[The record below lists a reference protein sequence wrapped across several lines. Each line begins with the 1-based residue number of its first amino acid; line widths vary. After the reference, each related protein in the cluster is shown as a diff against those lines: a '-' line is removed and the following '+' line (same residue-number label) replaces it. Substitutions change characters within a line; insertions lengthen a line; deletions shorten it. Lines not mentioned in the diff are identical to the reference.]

1 MRSKT
6 ASIRKAFTL
15 LEIIIVVIMI
25 GIMSSIVLPRLVGTR
40 NQEFTLIVE
49 RVADVV
55 LMYAHRNT
63 TSNQPAA
70 LQYNGEAKEFALLTK
85 VEEEEEGDRF
95 WDFDP
100 LAKPINLPSWANEDL
115 LTIYV
120 DGDLTDTSQ
129 WPVTA
134 SPGEA
139 RPLIEIVIRWED
151 RSALISLASHA
162 IGPKVWFDGSGV
174 EPVMPIDLDAEGRGR
189 EEW

>member
-1 MRSKT
+1 MQSKT
-6 ASIRKAFTL
+6 VSIRKAFTL
-15 LEIIIVVIMI
+15 LEIIIVIIII

-55 LMYAHRNT
+55 LMYAHRNA

-85 VEEEEEGDRF
+85 VEEEGDRF

-100 LAKPINLPSWANEDL
+100 LAKPILLPSWANEDL
-115 LTIYV
+115 LAIYV

-139 RPLIEIVIRWED
+139 RPLIEIVIRWEN
-151 RSALISLASHA
+151 RSALISLAPHA
-162 IGPKVWFDGSGV
+162 IGPKVWFDGTGV
-174 EPVMPIDLDAEGRGR
+174 EPVMPIDLNAEGRGR